1 VSTSN
6 TRSTRTSRTTG
17 SRPSAVEAR
26 AWPHRANELGDLIPS
41 GFQIGTATAAFQ
53 VEGAAR
59 DGGRGESVWDAFTA
73 QRGRILDGSNA
84 SVSTDHFHRY
94 AEDVTLMRELGL
106 DAYRFSFGWPRLQPD
121 GRGALNRNGVA
132 FYDRLLDALLGAGLR
147 PMATLFHWDT
157 PLALRGGWRNR
168 DTALRFGDYAHEMG
182 AVFGDRI
189 DAWVTIN
196 EPATVTLNGYALGV
210 HAPGDTLLF
219 DALPTAHHQLLGH
232 GLAVQGLRAADV
244 RGRIGIANVHSP
256 VVPAGDREEDRVFAE
271 LFDVLHNRVFADP
284 VLLGRYPELPE
295 FARLLRPLTEV
306 DEDDLRTIH
315 QPLDFYGLNYYF
327 PTRVAAGS
335 GGAATPAEEATAM
348 SKLPFHFEP
357 FREFASTGFGWPIA
371 PEYLAVSLQ
380 ELHERYGEAL
390 PPVYITEGGASFPEE
405 PDGAGGADGP
415 GQRTVPGQRTERIEV
430 ADVDRVDYLAEHLAA
445 ALASVAPG
453 GIAENVD
460 LRGYFVWSLLDNF
473 EWAAGYTQRF
483 GLVRVNFAD
492 QTRTPKLSYRWL
504 QRVLAARS

>member
-6 TRSTRTSRTTG
+6 TRSSSNPSG
-17 SRPSAVEAR
+17 RPSAIESRAVHSR
-26 AWPHRANELGDLIPS
+26 AWQHRASELGDRLPS

-53 VEGAAR
+53 IEGAAR
-59 DGGRGESVWDAFTA
+59 DGGRGDSVWDAFSA

-94 AEDVTLMRELGL
+94 AEDVTLMRELGV
-106 DAYRFSFGWPRLQPD
+106 DTYRFSFAWPRLQPD
-121 GRGALNRNGVA
+121 GRGALNRNGIA
-132 FYDRLLDALLGAGLR
+132 FYDRLLDQLLAAGLS

-157 PLALRGGWRNR
+157 PLALAGGWRNR
-168 DTALRFGDYAHEMG
+168 DTALRFGDYAYEMG

-210 HAPGDTLLF
+210 HAPGDALLF
-219 DALPTAHHQLLGH
+219 GALPTAHHQLLGH

-244 RGRIGIANVHSP
+244 PGRIGIANVHSP
-256 VVPAGDREEDRVFAE
+256 VQPASDREEDRVFAE
-271 LFDVLHNRVFADP
+271 LFDALHNRIFADP

-295 FARLLRPLTEV
+295 FAKELRPLAEV
-306 DEDDLRTIH
+306 DPEDLRTIH
-315 QPLDFYGLNYYF
+315 QPLDFYGVSYYF
-327 PTRVAAGS
+327 PSRVGAGS
-335 GGAATPAEEATAM
+335 GGAATPDGKATAM
-348 SKLPFHFEP
+348 ATLPFHFEP
-357 FREFASTGFGWPIA
+357 FREFDSTGSGWPIA

-380 ELHERYGEAL
+380 ELHERYGETL
-390 PPVYITEGGASFPEE
+390 PPVYITAGGASFADAAPGDV
-405 PDGAGGADGP
+405 DG
-415 GQRTVPGQRTERIEV
+415 RTERSERVEV

-460 LRGYFVWSLLDNF
+460 LRGYFVWSLLDGF

-504 QRVLAARS
+504 QRVLSARS